1 MLASPAAGGEA
12 ALDAA
17 AVFARAAGENFP
29 VAPRWLPA
37 RWREPLWAIYGYARL
52 VDELGDA
59 AAGDRLALLDAVE
72 RELDAAYRGEA
83 QHPVLRRLE
92 PVLRSH
98 ALPRAPFVRLIEANR
113 WDQRLRAIQSWE
125 ELEAYCALS
134 AQPVGELVLHVFGQA
149 MPDQVA
155 LSNHVCSALQVIE
168 HCQDV
173 GEDLARGRIYLPAED
188 LAAVACTAAD
198 LADPSSLPLRRAVAL
213 EIARARALLASGRA
227 LVRGLR
233 GFARLAVA
241 GYVAGGLA
249 ACDALERAVWDA
261 SRPAAQRQRRDWLR
275 RGVPLWLGAG
285 A

>member
-1 MLASPAAGGEA
+1 MLASAAGRGET
-12 ALDAA
+12 ALDPE

-29 VAPRWLPA
+29 VAPGWLPP

-59 AAGDRLALLDAVE
+59 APGDRLALLDAAE
-72 RELDAAYRGEA
+72 ADLDRALRDEA
-83 QHPVLRRLE
+83 EHPVLRRLA
-92 PVLRSH
+92 PVLARH
-98 ALPRAPFVRLIEANR
+98 ALPREPFLRLIEANR
-113 WDQRLRAIQSWE
+113 WDQRLRAIASWE

-134 AQPVGELVLHVFGQA
+134 AHPVGELVLRVFGQA
-149 MPDQVA
+149 TPENVA
-155 LSNHVCSALQVIE
+155 LSNRVCSALQVVE

-173 GEDLARGRIYLPAED
+173 GEDLARGRIYLPASD
-188 LAAVACTAAD
+188 LHDAGCTPEH
-198 LADPSSLPLRRAVAL
+198 LADAGSPPLRRVVAL
-213 EIARARALLASGRA
+213 EISRARSLLAAGGP

-249 ACDALERAVWDA
+249 ACDALERALWDA
-261 SRPAAQRQRRDWLR
+261 SRPAAHARKRAWLR
-275 RGVPLWLGAG
+275 RGLPLWLGRG